1 MRENDRS
8 CAVSGNARRLAASVT
23 GLSKLRTLSACAV
36 LALAPGAAPAN
47 WSGTNG
53 LYSVQQTPDDIV
65 VKTSGRIVFSA
76 RNFAA
81 AQYAKLL
88 AEFEVPAAPSS
99 TSPSLHVRHAFHLV
113 SLTGS
118 LLALRDGADID
129 VSGNAIPA
137 GRTRFWTIDLR
148 KGAHYGFGDDPLGPS
163 PKSPGAFV
171 NLRSLFPERTIAAAV
186 AKTDLG
192 RTGRVEGRFRP
203 PRGDVRPGRVGSEQ
217 PELLPCHP
225 GHGLELCDWQ
235 DAAVVHIGRPRVAG
249 AAELPHAAHPAASH
263 VAQVTDGIR
272 SAAAPACRAA
282 WDDHGPWP
290 SNETMTLRGDPK
302 ATTASRHLV
311 PRRHLRRALP
321 HGPEPHRPALRPRP
335 WRPAQP

>member
-1 MRENDRS
+1 MDRDGCMRENDRS
-8 CAVSGNARRLAASVT
+8 CAVTGNARRLAASVT
-23 GLSKLRTLSACAV
+23 GLSKLRTLSTCAV

-88 AEFEVPAAPSS
+88 VEFEVPAAPSS
-99 TSPSLHVRHAFHLV
+99 TSPLLHVRHAFHLV

-118 LLALRDGADID
+118 LLALRDEADID
-129 VSGNAIPA
+129 VSDNAIPA

-171 NLRSLFPERTIAAAV
+171 NLHSLFPERTIAAAV

-192 RTGRVEGRFRP
+192 RQAGSK
-203 PRGDVRPGRVGSEQ
+203 VGSGLPEVMYDLAALGRNSPNCYLTTLDTAWSFAIGKTRPSSTSVDLGLQGQ
-217 PELLPCHP
+217 PNCRTHLTLLH
-225 GHGLELCDWQ
+225 LTL
-235 DAAVVHIGRPRVAG
+235 PRSRIVSG
-249 AAELPHAAHPAASH
+249 PQLIPHA
-263 VAQVTDGIR
+263 G
-272 SAAAPACRAA
+272 
-282 WDDHGPWP
+282 
-290 SNETMTLRGDPK
+290 
-302 ATTASRHLV
+302 
-311 PRRHLRRALP
+311 LP
-321 HGPEPHRPALRPRP
+321 GTIVDLGLPTKP
-335 WRPAQP
+335 